1 MDTFFKKVVELFA
14 GNDVRAPFHINRT
27 RKPIVPPKLTDRDL
41 LRMESQIGA
50 TLFGPIAPG
59 HHREFFCLD
68 ESTWIWHEEWKD
80 EKGIDR
86 QSSVRYELHPNGILK
101 VTEGPRY
108 TFIEG
113 DELNN
118 FVEATRIYYERA
130 AREIYKRDPQTG
142 LKFAS

>member
-1 MDTFFKKVVELFA
+1 MNAFSKKIVELFA
-14 GNDVRAPFHINRT
+14 GNDVRAPFHIKRT
-27 RKPIVPPKLTDRDL
+27 SKRAAVSKITERDL

-50 TLFGPIAPG
+50 TLFGPVAPG
-59 HHREFFCLD
+59 HRREFFCLD

-80 EKGIDR
+80 EKGVER
-86 QSSVRYELHPNGILK
+86 QSTVRYELHPKGILK

-113 DELNN
+113 DELDN

-142 LKFAS
+142 IKFA